1 VGVKSDDTML
11 SKHICEVDGRFVRF
25 VGQAFHYRDLVVY
38 LGDAEC
44 KKSPAKF
51 VLVSCEIECHGYLQ
65 NAGNGI
71 QADIVFLKKVCVNA
85 GSWCYNCDAMIVG
98 VDEVGRGCWAGP
110 VCVAAVAQHPNLEGI
125 VDDSKKLSA
134 AQRQVIAQLVKEQ
147 TAVGI
152 GWASHAFIDA
162 HGLTAALKY
171 AAIRA
176 IIDLGPPVDEIL
188 LDGNSNYLGDKR
200 VRTIVH
206 GDAIEPAIAAASIV
220 AKVARDNYMRVVGEV
235 KFAGYGFESHVGY
248 GTAVHRAALAN
259 MGPCPIHRM
268 SFAPLKVYVD

>member
-1 VGVKSDDTML
+1 
-11 SKHICEVDGRFVRF
+11 
-25 VGQAFHYRDLVVY
+25 
-38 LGDAEC
+38 
-44 KKSPAKF
+44 
-51 VLVSCEIECHGYLQ
+51 
-65 NAGNGI
+65 
-71 QADIVFLKKVCVNA
+71 
-85 GSWCYNCDAMIVG
+85 MIVG

-110 VCVAAVAQHPNLEGI
+110 VCVAAVAQHDGLEGL

-134 AQRQVIAQLVKEQ
+134 AQRHVIARLVKEQ

-152 GWASHAFIDA
+152 GWASPAFIDKY
-162 HGLTAALKY
+162 GLTAALKY

-206 GDAIEPAIAAASIV
+206 GDAIEPVIAAASIV
-220 AKVARDNYMRVVGEV
+220 AKVARDNYMQVLGES

-248 GTAVHRAALAN
+248 GTAVHRAALAD
-259 MGPCPIHRM
+259 MGPCIIHRM